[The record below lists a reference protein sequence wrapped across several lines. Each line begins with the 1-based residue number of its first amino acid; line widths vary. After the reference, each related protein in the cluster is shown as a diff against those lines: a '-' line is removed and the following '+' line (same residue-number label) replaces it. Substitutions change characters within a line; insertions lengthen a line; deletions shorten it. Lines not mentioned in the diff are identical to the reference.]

1 MIIEIQKRWEG
12 LEKKQYKIIAD
23 EFSISILTAKKYV
36 HMTKEEISAL
46 DYPTKY
52 KQRKKTCDGYL
63 NMIFKMCN
71 DKIQPEIIVAYVIH
85 KGYKGTLK
93 ALTNQIE
100 HILKNNF
107 GKVLRPGWWQTKTY
121 PEGTII
127 INRSDIIKY
136 ITVKNKKIEKDKTIS
151 QYIVQLKEKYP
162 IIQELE
168 TIYNDF
174 YSILMGNSPELLDSF
189 IEMHKNSCIKG
200 FIDGIKKDIAPV
212 KNAISLPISS
222 GFVEGN
228 NNKFKLVKRILYGR
242 SKLVNLFRKCYL
254 PFMIDNVDFK
264 ITECLIRKSRTL
276 SHSA

>member
-1 MIIEIQKRWEG
+1 MIIEIQNRWEE
-12 LEKKQYKIIAD
+12 LEKKRYKIIAE
-23 EFSISILTAKKYV
+23 EFNISILTAKKYV

-46 DYPTKY
+46 DHSKKY
-52 KQRKKTCDGYL
+52 KKRKKCCDGYL
-63 NMIFKMCN
+63 NMIFKMYR
-71 DKIQPEIIVAYVIH
+71 DRIQPEIILAYVI
-85 KGYKGTLK
+85 KSGYQGTIG
-93 ALTNQIE
+93 ALRNQIE
-100 HILKNNF
+100 RILKNNF
-107 GKVLRPGWWQTKTY
+107 GIILHLGWWQTETY

-136 ITVKNKKIEKDKTIS
+136 ITVKNKKIEKDKVIS
-151 QYIVQLKEKYP
+151 QYIVLLKEKYP
-162 IIQELE
+162 VIQELE

-174 YSILMGNSPELLDSF
+174 YSILMGNAPELLDSF
-189 IEMHKNSCIKG
+189 IEMHKDSCIKG
-200 FIDGIKKDIAPV
+200 FIDGVKKDIAPV
-212 KNAISLPISS
+212 KNAISHPISS

-264 ITECLIRKSRTL
+264 ITECIIRKSRTL

>member
-1 MIIEIQKRWEG
+1 MIIEIQNRWDE
-12 LEKKQYKIIAD
+12 LEKKRYKIIAD
-23 EFSISILTAKKYV
+23 EFNISILTAKKYIY
-36 HMTKEEISAL
+36 MSKEEISAL
-46 DYPTKY
+46 DYSKKY
-52 KQRKKTCDGYL
+52 KKRKKCCDGYL
-63 NMIFKMCN
+63 NMIFKMCR
-71 DKIQPEIIVAYVIH
+71 DKIPPEIILAYVI
-85 KGYKGTLK
+85 KSGYQGTIG
-93 ALTNQIE
+93 ALRNQIE
-100 HILKNNF
+100 RILKNNF
-107 GKVLRPGWWQTKTY
+107 GKVLRPGWWQSETY

-127 INRSDIIKY
+127 INRSDIIKF

-151 QYIVQLKEKYP
+151 QYIVLLKERYP

-189 IEMHKNSCIKG
+189 IEIHKDSCVKE

-212 KNAISLPISS
+212 KNAISHPISS

-264 ITECLIRKSRTL
+264 ITECIIRKSRTL